1 MSQLSETLDVKL
13 RRLRTRFV
21 AALPQRID
29 AIADGVSRCAVDT
42 KNADEVTR
50 LFHSLAG
57 TAATHRLST
66 IAALAAE
73 GEEACGEKPF
83 SEETMACL
91 HSLIE
96 SMRAVVQPAGKILC
110 VEDDGDHARF
120 IATILEDAGY
130 ETRIVEDP
138 LDFNFSV
145 STFHP
150 DLILMD
156 IMLPGTSGVE
166 LARSLRTDAAY
177 ATTPIV
183 FLTNRRQVSSRIE
196 AVGAGG
202 DDYLTKPVEPELLL
216 SVVSARLKA
225 SRAVQ
230 DLIDRDGLTGALT
243 HVAFLRRAHAE
254 MSRAQRN
261 GQSLALVMLD
271 LDHFKSI
278 NDCHGHPA
286 GDQVLSAF
294 GSFLARHLRG
304 ADDVGRLGGEE
315 FALLLRDITS
325 DAVQHLITRL
335 LDDFSVVAFHAPRGV
350 QFHVTFSAGVA
361 MLMRGDTLEQ
371 WKQRADD
378 ALYSAKGHGRAR
390 VEAA

>member
-1 MSQLSETLDVKL
+1 MTQLSETLDAKL
-13 RRLRTRFV
+13 HRLRTRFV
-21 AALPQRID
+21 AVLPQRIGAIGD
-29 AIADGVSRCAVDT
+29 AISRCVEDA

-83 SEETMACL
+83 SDETIAYL
-91 HSLIE
+91 QSLVE
-96 SMRAVVQPAGKILC
+96 SLRAAVQPAGKILC
-110 VEDDGDHARF
+110 VEDDDEQARV
-120 IATILEDAGY
+120 IAMILEDAGY
-130 ETRIVEDP
+130 EVHVVEDP

-156 IMLPGTSGVE
+156 IMLPGKNGVE

-196 AVGAGG
+196 AAGAGG

-216 SVVSARLKA
+216 SIVSARLKA
-225 SRAVQ
+225 SRAMQ

-243 HVAFLRRAHAE
+243 HVAFMRRANAE

-271 LDHFKSI
+271 LDYFKSI

-315 FALLLRDITS
+315 FALLLRDITG

-335 LDDFSVVAFHAPRGV
+335 LDDFSAVAFLAPRGV

-361 MLMRGDTLEQ
+361 MLVRDDTFDR